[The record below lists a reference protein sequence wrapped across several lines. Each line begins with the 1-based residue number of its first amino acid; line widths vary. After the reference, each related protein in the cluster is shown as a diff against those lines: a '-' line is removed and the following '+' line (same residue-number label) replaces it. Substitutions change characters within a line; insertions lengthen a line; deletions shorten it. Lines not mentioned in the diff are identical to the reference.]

1 MNATKQNDQPI
12 EPRDARTAMPRTDTV
27 EAETQA
33 AKESNDFRETP
44 EGGYGWG
51 V

>member
-1 MNATKQNDQPI
+1 MNATKQNDQPS
-12 EPRDARTAMPRTDTV
+12 EQRDSRAVMPRTDTL
-27 EAETQA
+27 ETETQA